1 MEETASSI
9 EDHLLEGLSFKL
21 KPGASY
27 VQSRRSVSFF
37 PQGGNSYSST
47 GVRVIR
53 VSLTGAQG
61 EWLDPATLAVM
72 FTINNR
78 TDGTTN
84 LLRFLS
90 GPWSLFRRM
99 RVLCGGT
106 IIEDIDNYS
115 RVHEMFHMLGSEAKR
130 RNDSIMGFNTNSV
143 ETLYN
148 LDKDE
153 PLSIDPYDYVGIYE
167 SKTVLFK
174 PLSGLANCDKYLPLR
189 YMGGLTFEFELV
201 GDPTECL
208 ISEPYTRPANA
219 TAVPPL
225 AEVIVLRDADI
236 SKVWEITDVQI
247 KCDVL
252 QLDNNLNDEYVKY
265 LLGGKALAINYN
277 TYVSQM
283 QTIAGQQN
291 SVNITRS
298 LSRLKSIFISHYMG
312 WGQPESVVHKEFNTF
327 YHPMALSQ
335 RNTGKDLYDA
345 NRELEWQVQ
354 IGSRLYPEYSVRS
367 TSESY
372 YQLLKCLGI
381 LNSSFH
387 SIDINSKDY
396 RHFKFI
402 IGLDLEKVL
411 QAGFTGIN
419 TKAGDL
425 LTIKTKSL
433 AADQNAIKMHVVLH
447 ADCIM
452 NIRDSGVEVFE

>member
-1 MEETASSI
+1 
-9 EDHLLEGLSFKL
+9 
-21 KPGASY
+21 
-27 VQSRRSVSFF
+27 
-37 PQGGNSYSST
+37 
-47 GVRVIR
+47 
-53 VSLTGAQG
+53 
-61 EWLDPATLAVM
+61 
-72 FTINNR
+72 
-78 TDGTTN
+78 
-84 LLRFLS
+84 
-90 GPWSLFRRM
+90 M

-106 IIEDIDNYS
+106 IIEDIDNYA

-130 RNDSIMGFNTNSV
+130 RNDSILGFNTNTV
-143 ETLYN
+143 ENLYN
-148 LDKDE
+148 LDKE
-153 PLSIDPYDYVGIYE
+153 HPMSTVEYDYIGIIN
-167 SKTVLFK
+167 SKAVLFK

-201 GDPTECL
+201 SDPTECL
-208 ISEPYTRPANA
+208 LSETFTSPADTTSTPPIA
-219 TAVPPL
+219 AVD
-225 AEVIVLRDADI
+225 VLKADDI
-236 SKVWEITDVQI
+236 SKEWEITDVQI

-265 LLGGKALAINYN
+265 LLGGNALAINYN
-277 TYVSQM
+277 TYISQM
-283 QTIAGQQN
+283 QTVAGQQN

-312 WGQPESVVHKEFNTF
+312 WRYPEGIIHKEFNTF
-327 YHPMALSQ
+327 YHPMAMST
-335 RNTGKDLYDA
+335 NTTGRYLYDA
-345 NRELEWQVQ
+345 SRELEWQVQ

-433 AADQNAIKMHVVLH
+433 AVDNNATTMHVVLH

-452 NIRDSGVEVFE
+452 NIRDAGVEVFE